1 MDGFINQRLL
11 NQKQLLRFILYL
23 VHGFLIWVPSGTINP
38 FGVPTMAQTYI
49 PDNAYELL
57 LLALENP
64 TPAAYR
70 RTQIIEALGDIAGIW
85 PASCLTDQL
94 ENAA

>member
-1 MDGFINQRLL
+1 
-11 NQKQLLRFILYL
+11 
-23 VHGFLIWVPSGTINP
+23 
-38 FGVPTMAQTYI
+38 MAQTYI

>member
-1 MDGFINQRLL
+1 M
-11 NQKQLLRFILYL
+11 
-23 VHGFLIWVPSGTINP
+23 TIP
-38 FGVPTMAQTYI
+38 DTYI
-49 PDNAYELL
+49 PDIAYALL

-64 TPAAYR
+64 TPAADR

-94 ENAA
+94 ENAAA